1 MSERAK
7 SQAALWRVFSYCLP
21 MFPKN
26 TTRDI
31 FSASESMSLEILAEL
46 AKIVYT
52 LRVNEKEILIIG
64 HKNPDTDS
72 IVSATAY
79 AAFKQAQGIRNCRA
93 IRAGKPTPQTE
104 YIFNRFGVPLPDFIP
119 DLIPKAEHYY
129 KPGATCVS
137 KNTSL
142 KEAMALLS
150 KTGGRVL
157 PVVGNDGKYL
167 SLLHYSAFAQEVLK
181 MMMPKQK
188 TVIMTSGELLANV
201 LNAQPL
207 ILANGKEIRKSPV
220 IVAAA
225 VYDTFVTRLN
235 ENIPENTIV
244 IVGNR
249 KDIQRHIIESRV
261 RIMIITSGHAL
272 DKELRE
278 MAEKN
283 GVTVLIS
290 PYDTAST
297 VLLLIYSMPVS
308 CVSNRAV
315 EPVRK
320 ANTIK
325 KIEPLLAAA
334 PGKTLPVLDEDDN
347 VVGLISESDLFDEP
361 NIDLILVDHN
371 EITQAIE
378 GADQFRILEII
389 DHHRLGSVSTRY
401 PITFINKPV
410 GATCT
415 IITELYQQSHTP
427 IKSEI
432 ASILLCGIL
441 ADTLAL
447 QSATTTD
454 EDRRSAEFLSD
465 ITNLDIDVVGKEV
478 LTAASNVSGR
488 AALDIISQDMKVY
501 NEGDY
506 SFSVSQI
513 EVESPEEITKRK
525 KEFIDILDSVREK
538 NGRLFTSLLVTDITR
553 LTSILLIS
561 APQDFLQAI
570 SLPKDED
577 NIYPMKDIV
586 SRKKQLMPILSEV
599 VENYSRK

>member
-1 MSERAK
+1 MSQKET
-7 SQAALWRVFSYCLP
+7 L
-21 MFPKN
+21 
-26 TTRDI
+26 
-31 FSASESMSLEILAEL
+31 
-46 AKIVYT
+46 IV
-52 LRVNEKEILIIG
+52 G

-72 IVSATAY
+72 VVAAAAY
-79 AAFKQAQGIRNCRA
+79 AAFKRAQGIENCRA

-104 YIFNRFGVPLPDFIP
+104 YIFNRFAAHLPEFIP

-129 KPGATCVS
+129 KPGAASVS
-137 KNTSL
+137 KDTSL

-157 PVVGNDGKYL
+157 PVTGKDGKYH

-181 MMMPKQK
+181 MMTPKQK
-188 TVIMTSGELLANV
+188 TVIMTSGELLAKV
-201 LNAQPL
+201 LNAQPVV
-207 ILANGKEIRKSPV
+207 LANEKEIRKSPV

-225 VYDTFVTRLN
+225 VYETFITRLN

-249 KDIQRHIIESRV
+249 KDIQRHIIEAHS
-261 RIMIITSGHAL
+261 RIMIITSGHVL

-278 MAEKN
+278 MAEAN

-308 CVSNRAV
+308 CVSNRDV

-320 ANTIK
+320 TDPIK

-334 PGKTLPVLDEDDN
+334 PGKTLPVLDEEN
-347 VVGLISESDLFDEP
+347 RVAGLISESDLFNEP

-371 EITQAIE
+371 EITQAID
-378 GADQFRILEII
+378 GAEHFRILEII
-389 DHHRLGSVSTRY
+389 DHHRLGSLNTRY

-415 IITELYQQSHTP
+415 IITELYQQNRVP
-427 IKSEI
+427 LKEDI

-454 EDRRSAEFLSD
+454 EDRRAAEFLAD
-465 ITNLDIDVVGKEV
+465 ITNLDLDAVGHDV
-478 LTAASNVSGR
+478 LIASSNISGR
-488 AALDIISQDMKVY
+488 GAQEIIAQDMKVY
-501 NEGDY
+501 NEGDF

-513 EVESPEEITKRK
+513 EVQSPDEITKRK
-525 KEFIDILDSVREK
+525 DEFIGILEAEREK
-538 NGRLFTSLLVTDITR
+538 NSRLFTALLVTDITKF
-553 LTSILLIS
+553 TSILLIS
-561 APQDFLQAI
+561 APDDFLQSI
-570 SLPKDED
+570 TLPKDED
-577 NIYPMKDIV
+577 NIYPMKDVV
-586 SRKKQLMPILSEV
+586 SRKKQLMPILSEI
-599 VENYSRK
+599 VENYGRK

>member
-1 MSERAK
+1 M
-7 SQAALWRVFSYCLP
+7 
-21 MFPKN
+21 
-26 TTRDI
+26 
-31 FSASESMSLEILAEL
+31 
-46 AKIVYT
+46 
-52 LRVNEKEILIIG
+52 NEKEILIVG

-72 IVSATAY
+72 IVAATAY
-79 AAFKQAQGIRNCRA
+79 AAFKHEQGIENCRA

-104 YIFNRFGVPLPDFIP
+104 YIFNRFGVPLPDFMP

-129 KPGATCVS
+129 KPGAASVS
-137 KNTSL
+137 EDTSL
-142 KEAMALLS
+142 KEAMALLN

-157 PVVGNDGKYL
+157 PVVDKKGRYH

-181 MMMPKQK
+181 MMTPKQK
-188 TVIMTSGELLANV
+188 TVIRTSGELLAKV
-201 LNAQPL
+201 MNAQPVVL
-207 ILANGKEIRKSPV
+207 KNEKEIRKSPV

-225 VYDTFVTRLN
+225 EPDTFRQHLN
-235 ENIPENTIV
+235 EHIPENTIV
-244 IVGNR
+244 IVGDR
-249 KDIQRHIIESRV
+249 KDIQRHVIEAHS
-261 RIMIITSGHAL
+261 RIMIITSGNVL
-272 DKELRE
+272 DKDLRE
-278 MAEKN
+278 AAEAN

-308 CVSNRAV
+308 SVSNKDV
-315 EPVRK
+315 EPVSKTDQTR
-320 ANTIK
+320 

-334 PGKTLPVLDEDDN
+334 PGKTLPVIDENAN
-347 VVGLISESDLFDEP
+347 VVGLISESDLFNEP
-361 NIDLILVDHN
+361 NIDIILVDHN

-389 DHHRLGSVSTRY
+389 DHHRLGSVSTRN

-415 IITELYQQSHTP
+415 IVTQLYQQSHTP

-454 EDRRSAEFLSD
+454 EDRRAAEFLSD
-465 ITNLDIDVVGKEV
+465 ITNIDAGALGKDV
-478 LTAASNVSGR
+478 LSAASNISGR
-488 AALDIISQDMKVY
+488 TALEIISQDMKIY
-501 NEGDY
+501 NEGDF

-513 EVESPEEITKRK
+513 EVESPTEITKRK
-525 KEFIDILDSVREK
+525 KEFIKILDGERSK
-538 NGRLFTSLLVTDITR
+538 NDRLFTSLLVTDIIKFS
-553 LTSILLIS
+553 SILLIS
-561 APQDFLQAI
+561 APQDFIQTLSLQ
-570 SLPKDED
+570 KQED
-577 NIYPMKDIV
+577 NIYMMKDVV
-586 SRKKQLMPILSEV
+586 SRKKQLMPILSEI